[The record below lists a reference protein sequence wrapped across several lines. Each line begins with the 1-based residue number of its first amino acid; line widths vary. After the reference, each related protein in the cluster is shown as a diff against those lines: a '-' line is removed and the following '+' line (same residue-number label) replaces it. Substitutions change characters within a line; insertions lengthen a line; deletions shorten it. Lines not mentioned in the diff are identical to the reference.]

1 MMDSPTLNLI
11 QAHASVRRYK
21 PDPVLDSVVER
32 IVRAG
37 QRASTS
43 SNMQTYSVIA
53 TTNAEKRIAL
63 SKIAGG
69 QKHVAQAPLFLTW
82 CADRFRL
89 ELACQFRGYTQNINT
104 MENFLVAVIDASLAA
119 QNAALAAESL
129 GLGICYIGA
138 IRSAP
143 AAVIDL
149 LELPK
154 GVFPITGM
162 TIGYPV
168 AEKRPRPRLPQ
179 ETILHWEK
187 YNQNQTE
194 ALLAYDQAMIKTGIY
209 KDRQVPVPNKK
220 SKTENYG
227 WMEHT
232 ARRVS
237 QEIRSELRAVIESQ
251 GFGLK

>member
-1 MMDSPTLNLI
+1 MDTPTLNLI
-11 QAHASVRRYK
+11 HAHASVRRYK
-21 PDPVLDSVVER
+21 RDPVPASVVETL
-32 IVRAG
+32 VRAG

-53 TTNAEKRIAL
+53 TANAEKRLAL

-82 CADRFRL
+82 CADRFKLARAC
-89 ELACQFRGYTQNINT
+89 ELRGYTQNIGT
-104 MENFLVAVIDASLAA
+104 MENFLVAAVDAAIAA

-138 IRSAP
+138 IRNDP

-149 LELPK
+149 LELPQ

-162 TIGYPV
+162 TIGYP
-168 AEKRPRPRLPQ
+168 AQEKRTRPRLPQ
-179 ETILHWEK
+179 KAILHWEK
-187 YNQNQTE
+187 YNQNQDE
-194 ALLAYDQAMIKTGIY
+194 HLLAYDQAMIETGIY
-209 KDRQVPVPNKK
+209 KNRQVPIPEKENE
-220 SKTENYG
+220 TESYG